1 MIGQVSGSPR
11 VWVQPLE
18 HWGVGVGTLT
28 AHLPLV
34 WQVLVGT
41 PQPTCLVVVLVRCSC
56 FEMVLVEVGTPLPT
70 CQGGLGA
77 QMVGV
82 KWGTG
87 SRQCQRCLLV
97 VVGGHQG

>member
-1 MIGQVSGSPR
+1 MIGQGSGSPR

-41 PQPTCLVVVLVRCSC
+41 PQPTCLEVVLDRCYC
-56 FEMVLVEVGTPLPT
+56 FEKVLVEVGTPLPT
-70 CQGGLGA
+70 CLEGLGV
-77 QMVGV
+77 QLVVV

-87 SRQCQRCLLV
+87 SSLYLV
-97 VVGGHQG
+97 GVGGHQG